1 MMSFVRWNPK
11 QIERSQFTH
20 FVADNVHHNIWT
32 VNGHKTFHVM
42 VLISVSH
49 LGHQLRIPRSKA
61 RIIMREACMGQSIT
75 TLFYNRKSE
84 AGLETYGT
92 CSSLCRMLQCCWQH
106 QLSGAWIR
114 CGMLQVYRQL
124 VKVIDLCGLVI
135 RRAAV
140 KATILWHVEYWCCR
154 FWTSTRQKWLVSA
167 CQVCVRFHQQTGI
180 IAAPTKRIHYTDQPL
195 YSKAINI
202 VLADGLNTVVRLGG
216 FHTLLN
222 FMGAVAHMGHVCYA
236 WLKAGKCTGMYIWQE
251 HCWTQHD
258 WQKCRRTFA
267 DPQCS
272 SPNVVYNTHLV
283 MHNATCHTL

>member
-20 FVADNVHHNIWT
+20 FVADNVHRNIWT

-49 LGHQLRIPRSKA
+49 LGHQLRIPGCKA
-61 RIIMREACMGQSIT
+61 RISMREACKQVSSWLSHRPSSKQLGQGLAWCHCYLGYPSLDS
-75 TLFYNRKSE
+75 TLRGHLDCQVLRAPRYLNP
-84 AGLETYGT
+84 ALGLAI
-92 CSSLCRMLQCCWQH
+92 C
-106 QLSGAWIR
+106 
-114 CGMLQVYRQL
+114 
-124 VKVIDLCGLVI
+124 
-135 RRAAV
+135 RAAV

-272 SPNVVYNTHLV
+272 SANVVYNTHLV
-283 MHNATCHTL
+283 MHNATYHTL